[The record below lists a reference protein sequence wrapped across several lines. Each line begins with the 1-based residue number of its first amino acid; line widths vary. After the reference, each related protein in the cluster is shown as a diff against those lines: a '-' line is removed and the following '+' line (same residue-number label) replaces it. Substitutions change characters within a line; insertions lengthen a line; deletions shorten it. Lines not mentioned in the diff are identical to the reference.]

1 MTFFRRAQVSAAT
14 VINGDQRSR
23 SPKSRAPFRE
33 RRCRVKVTVN
43 DTVEEALK
51 RAEFYGV
58 LALKLF
64 APGLAFFGN
73 KAANDSKTYE
83 HIQGVYMVKSWNDD
97 IQPNI

>member
-1 MTFFRRAQVSAAT
+1 VTFFRRAQVSAAT

-43 DTVEEALK
+43 DAVEEALK

-64 APGLAFFGN
+64 APGLAFLAI
-73 KAANDSKTYE
+73 KRPTIAKRT
-83 HIQGVYMVKSWNDD
+83 
-97 IQPNI
+97 NIYKVCTW